1 MLSNTV
7 LPRGG
12 ATEHHMKID
21 PGLFE
26 DLFPVPKFRLSL
38 GEAKGIDSVSQGTL
52 QVSNRR
58 LTLVCVPRILGPKL
72 HKPEN
77 TNLSRDP
84 ARLKSN
90 GHGCDTLCFDMH
102 V

>member
-1 MLSNTV
+1 MLSNTI
-7 LPRGG
+7 LPHGG
-12 ATEHHMKID
+12 VTEHHMKID

-26 DLFPVPKFRLSL
+26 DLFPVPKARFSPE
-38 GEAKGIDSVSQGTL
+38 EAKGVDSLSEGNL
-52 QVSNRR
+52 QVPNRR
-58 LTLVCVPRILGPKL
+58 MTLVCVSRILGPKL